1 MGRFYEIFPHYR
13 AFTQGIISGR
23 QRVYYPL
30 GYGTPLAI
38 LGVMFTFF
46 DLELGTDP
54 RCFISS
60 DNLAR
65 QTFFI
70 YLVLV
75 ALIGLVFGIIV
86 MCNVARPQTKR
97 INLINHLKSQVQSL
111 DPNQRL
117 F

>member
-1 MGRFYEIFPHYR
+1 
-13 AFTQGIISGR
+13 
-23 QRVYYPL
+23 
-30 GYGTPLAI
+30 
-38 LGVMFTFF
+38 MFTFF

-97 INLINHLKSQVQSL
+97 INLINHLKSQVP
-111 DPNQRL
+111 DPNTAHYL